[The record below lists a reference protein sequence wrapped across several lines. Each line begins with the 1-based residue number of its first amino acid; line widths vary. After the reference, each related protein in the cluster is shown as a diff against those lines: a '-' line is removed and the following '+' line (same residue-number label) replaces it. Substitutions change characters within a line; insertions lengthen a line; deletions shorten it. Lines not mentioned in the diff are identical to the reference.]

1 MHPDQSLI
9 HQSTIRGFIGL
20 RFLSSSLCLPAHPA
34 LHGHESACR
43 KANPQNNN
51 FEMADTKAHLL
62 YVEDDE
68 SLSFVTRDNL
78 ELNGYQVTYC
88 EDGQKALDTI
98 QSKQKFD
105 LCILDV
111 MLPEVDGFTLAQEIR
126 KRDEVVPIIFL
137 TAKSMKQD
145 KIHGLTIGADD
156 YITKPFSIEELLL
169 KIDIFL
175 RRTKYANILKSNTPL
190 SIGNYSFDYK
200 NLSLTAEGYSETLTQ
215 KEADLLKLLNE
226 HRNQVVKRSFILETI
241 WGKDDY
247 FLGRSLDVFI
257 SRLRKYL
264 SLDDRIKIENIHGV
278 GFKFRVDE

>member
-1 MHPDQSLI
+1 MSD
-9 HQSTIRGFIGL
+9 
-20 RFLSSSLCLPAHPA
+20 
-34 LHGHESACR
+34 
-43 KANPQNNN
+43 K
-51 FEMADTKAHLL
+51 KAHLL

-78 ELNGYQVTYC
+78 ELNGYEVTYC
-88 EDGQKALDTI
+88 EDGKKAMEVI
-98 QSKQKFD
+98 RGNQRFD

-126 KRDEVVPIIFL
+126 KRDEIVPIIFL

-156 YITKPFSIEELLL
+156 YMTKPFSIEELLL

-175 RRTKYANILKSNTPL
+175 RRTKFQGNARGNAPVHIGDYA
-190 SIGNYSFDYK
+190 FDYK
-200 NLSLTAEGYSETLTQ
+200 NLNLSSGDYSETLTQ

-226 HRNQVVKRSFILETI
+226 HRNQVIKRSFILETI

-264 SLDDRIKIENIHGV
+264 NQDERIKIENIHGV
-278 GFKFRVDE
+278 GFKFRVDD

>member
-1 MHPDQSLI
+1 
-9 HQSTIRGFIGL
+9 
-20 RFLSSSLCLPAHPA
+20 
-34 LHGHESACR
+34 
-43 KANPQNNN
+43 
-51 FEMADTKAHLL
+51 MAEKKAHLL

-78 ELNGYQVTYC
+78 ELNGYAVTYC
-88 EDGQKALDTI
+88 EDGSKAMDLIT
-98 QSKQKFD
+98 QNQRFD

-111 MLPEVDGFTLAQEIR
+111 MLPEVDGFTLATEIR
-126 KRDEVVPIIFL
+126 KRDELVPIIFL

-175 RRTKYANILKSNTPL
+175 RRTKYTTILKEN
-190 SIGNYSFDYK
+190 IVVKIANYLFDYK
-200 NLSLTAEGYSETLTQ
+200 NLSLTNGDYTETLTQ

-226 HRNQVVKRSFILETI
+226 NRNQVVKRSFILETI

-264 SLDDRIKIENIHGV
+264 NIDERIKIENIHGV
-278 GFKFRVDE
+278 GFKFRVDD